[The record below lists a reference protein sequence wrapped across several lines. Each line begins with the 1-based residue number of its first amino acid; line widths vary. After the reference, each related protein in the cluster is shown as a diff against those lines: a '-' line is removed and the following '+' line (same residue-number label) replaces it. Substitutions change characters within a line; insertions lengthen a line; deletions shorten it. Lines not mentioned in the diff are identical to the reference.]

1 MSIIKRQEFKNNNDK
16 NPNDIGRP
24 NSIIKSSFLKP
35 IEDTVSPHQFTN
47 DIIYDESSI
56 DPEPTPTD
64 FLSEPSPE
72 NDPLPQPTQDNSNVK
87 ETAEDLS
94 NYINDLLSA
103 INGLKTARDELIKSS
118 ESQIVDLSLHCKKN
132 CSKKLN
138 WILQLSKLLLKIPS
152 TKFQALTV

>member
-1 MSIIKRQEFKNNNDK
+1 MSIIKRQEFKNNDDK
-16 NPNDIGRP
+16 NPSDIGRP

-35 IEDTVSPHQFTN
+35 IEHTVSPHQFTN

-72 NDPLPQPTQDNSNVK
+72 NDPFPQPTQDNSNVK

-103 INGLKTARDELIKSS
+103 INGPK
-118 ESQIVDLSLHCKKN
+118 
-132 CSKKLN
+132 
-138 WILQLSKLLLKIPS
+138 QLEMN
-152 TKFQALTV
+152 